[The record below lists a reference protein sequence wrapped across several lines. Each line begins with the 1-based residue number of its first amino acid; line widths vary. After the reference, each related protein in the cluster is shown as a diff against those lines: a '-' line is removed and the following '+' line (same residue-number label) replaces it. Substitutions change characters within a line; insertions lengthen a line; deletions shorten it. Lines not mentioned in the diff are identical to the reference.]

1 MANIIECPIICT
13 RGAIIF
19 PGQDMSL
26 DVGRRASVDV
36 VNFSLNMNLD
46 VILVSQKN
54 IDIDEPKKNDLY
66 EIGTICHIRA
76 SRKRDDHLK
85 VVFVGE
91 DRCRLIEIYEI
102 DGIKYASV
110 EVLSDVVE
118 DDLSLEVLKT
128 KVKKEYSLFE
138 QKNGRAPLRAPENMS
153 NQYISEL
160 VDGFA
165 QANIFNSGEKQKFLE
180 EYHLEKRLEMFL
192 TYISLEKKKEE
203 IEKEINLRV
212 KDSVESSQKDYY
224 LRERIKAIKEE
235 LGDGQGADVEKLK
248 EEFSKDRY
256 PENIKAKANE
266 EIRRLDMT
274 STASG
279 EYGMIRTYLDWLIS
293 IPWTEKSVDETDLTK
308 VKEVLDEDHYGL
320 EKIKT
325 RILEYLAVKELS
337 HSLKS
342 PIICLVGPPGV
353 GKTSLAKSIARA
365 LNRNFVKMSL
375 GGVRDEAEIRGHRR
389 TYLGSYPGRIIQ
401 GMKKVGTTNPV
412 FLIDEIDKMG
422 ADYKGDPS
430 SAMLEV
436 LDPEQNSM
444 FQDHYLEETYDL
456 SDVMFIATANYLENI
471 PAPLLDRLEIINLSS
486 YTELEKLNICKDHL
500 IPKVLKKDGLK
511 PSQFSISDE
520 MITHVIRHYTRESG
534 VRELERMMET
544 LARKATL
551 EIYTKSK
558 RSIKVTKK
566 LVQEWLGHEK
576 FEYGTKEKKNQVGVV
591 TGLAYTAFG
600 GDILQI
606 EVNYFEGKGK
616 LIITGQLG
624 DVMKE
629 SAEIALDYVKSNA
642 KKFGIDVKFFET
654 HDIHIHV
661 PEGAVP
667 KDGPSAGVTLTT
679 AFVSALTNKA
689 VDANC
694 AMTGEVTLRGNV
706 LPIGGLREKS
716 IAANRSGIT
725 KVFIP
730 KGNVKDIDELPDIVK
745 ENITFMPVDKVD
757 TILKEAIIHD

>member
-118 DDLSLEVLKT
+118 DDLALEVLKT

-401 GMKKVGTTNPV
+401 GMKKAGTTNPV

-456 SDVMFIATANYLENI
+456 SDVMFIATANYLENV

-558 RSIKVTKK
+558 RSIKVSKK

>member
-118 DDLSLEVLKT
+118 DDLALEVLKT

-248 EEFSKDRY
+248 DEFSKDRY

-337 HSLKS
+337 HSSKS

-401 GMKKVGTTNPV
+401 GMKKAGTTNPV

-566 LVQEWLGHEK
+566 LVLEWLGHEK

>member
-118 DDLSLEVLKT
+118 DDLALEVLKT

-165 QANIFNSGEKQKFLE
+165 QANVFNSGEKQKFLE

-401 GMKKVGTTNPV
+401 GMKKAGTTNPV

-471 PAPLLDRLEIINLSS
+471 PGPLLDRLEIINLSS
-486 YTELEKLNICKDHL
+486 YTEIEKLNICKDYL
-500 IPKVLKKDGLK
+500 IPKVLRKDGLK
-511 PSQFSISDE
+511 ASQFSISDE
-520 MITHVIRHYTRESG
+520 MITYVIRHYTRESG

-544 LARKATL
+544 LARKSTL

-716 IAANRSGIT
+716 IAANRSGIK

>member
-118 DDLSLEVLKT
+118 DDLALEVLKT

-256 PENIKAKANE
+256 PENIKTKANE

-401 GMKKVGTTNPV
+401 GMKKAGTTNPV

-566 LVQEWLGHEK
+566 LVQEGLGHEK

>member
-26 DVGRRASVDV
+26 DVGRQASVDV

-118 DDLSLEVLKT
+118 DDLALEVLKT

-153 NQYISEL
+153 DQYISEL

-401 GMKKVGTTNPV
+401 GMKKAGTTNPV

-566 LVQEWLGHEK
+566 LVLEWLGHEK